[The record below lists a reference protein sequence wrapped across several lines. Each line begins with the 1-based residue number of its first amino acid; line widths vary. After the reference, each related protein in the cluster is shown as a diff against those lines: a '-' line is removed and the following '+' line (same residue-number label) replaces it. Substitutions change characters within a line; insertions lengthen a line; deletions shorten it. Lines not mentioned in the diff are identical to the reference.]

1 MPGSA
6 ASASTLPPPA
16 LAAGLF
22 FRALL
27 PSSAKEGEGK
37 LKQKQ
42 TNKKHKKLQKI
53 WSKSLLPFSLVRCMT
68 IANIKDKQVR
78 PR

>member
-42 TNKKHKKLQKI
+42 TNKKHKTKENNRKKKKQN
-53 WSKSLLPFSLVRCMT
+53 SALL
-68 IANIKDKQVR
+68 
-78 PR
+78 